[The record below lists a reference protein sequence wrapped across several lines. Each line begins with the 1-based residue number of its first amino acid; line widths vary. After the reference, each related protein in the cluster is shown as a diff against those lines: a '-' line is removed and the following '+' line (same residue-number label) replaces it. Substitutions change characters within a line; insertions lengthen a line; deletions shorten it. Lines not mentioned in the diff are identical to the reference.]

1 MTQNISISNIM
12 KVLRDQDNH
21 GLNQKSYSAVCE
33 AINKVGVDKFDLI
46 ATANKVK
53 AVLSTN

>member
-1 MTQNISISNIM
+1 MTQQISISNIM
-12 KVLRDQDNH
+12 KVLKDQDNH

-33 AINKVGVDKFDLI
+33 AISKVGVDKSDLI